1 MEEVLENKENLMWR
15 TFGAQYVENWSKTA
29 NFGEFSTFPQ
39 QRSGKR
45 LWKKMWKIQ
54 IVEIEAILI
63 IAKRVRRNHPQFFPF
78 FWRAF
83 PLKKESIITSKSLVL
98 QWYFRFSTVSPGP
111 ISTTTTFILSI
122 LSIFLSRPAGRDSDF
137 Y

>member
-1 MEEVLENKENLMWR
+1 MENKGDLVWR
-15 TFGAQYVENWSKTA
+15 TNVTRRVEKERKNTI
-29 NFGEFSTFPQ
+29 FGEFSTFPQ
-39 QRSGKR
+39 RRSGKR
-45 LWKKMWKIQ
+45 LWKKLWKTKNG
-54 IVEIEAILI
+54 EIEAIFGI
-63 IAKRVRRNHPQFFPF
+63 FAGGQRNNPQIFLL
-78 FWRAF
+78 FWVAF
-83 PLKKESIITSKSLVL
+83 PPGNERFETPKSLVL